1 MVCANYSINMATPI
15 ITGNA
20 ALQQYLAE
28 KYRRE
33 HEYSLFSWKQRATKA
48 EAHAAAWKAMR
59 EEIEKQKR
67 LQQFRRAQAMQ
78 RMRR

>member
-1 MVCANYSINMATPI
+1 MATPI

-33 HEYSLFSWKQRATKA
+33 HAYSLFSWQQRATKA
-48 EAHAAAWKAMR
+48 EAHAAAWRAMQEER
-59 EEIEKQKR
+59 ERQKR
-67 LQQFRRAQAMQ
+67 LEQYRRAQAMQ
-78 RMRR
+78 QQRR

>member
-1 MVCANYSINMATPI
+1 MATPI

-33 HEYSLFSWKQRATKA
+33 HEYSLFSWQQRATKA
-48 EAHAAAWKAMR
+48 EARAAAWRAMR
-59 EEIEKQKR
+59 EKIEQQKR
-67 LQQFRRAQAMQ
+67 LEQYRRAQAMQ
-78 RMRR
+78 QARR